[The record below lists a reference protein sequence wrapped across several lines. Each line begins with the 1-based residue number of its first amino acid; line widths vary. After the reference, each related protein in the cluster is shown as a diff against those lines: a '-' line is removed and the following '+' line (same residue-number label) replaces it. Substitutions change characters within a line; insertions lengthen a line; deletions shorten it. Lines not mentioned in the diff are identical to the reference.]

1 MAKRSPADEAAALR
15 EEIRGHDRRYY
26 LDNDPSVSDEEY
38 DRLLKRLEALER
50 EHPALRVPDS
60 PTRRVGGSVSTDF
73 KSVKHALP
81 MLSLDNSYNA
91 DDIRAWD
98 ERVRKGLP
106 EGAAPVYSV
115 EAKIDGLS
123 LSLVYEDGVLTR
135 GATRGDGKAGEDVT
149 PNVRTIRAIPLRL
162 GGGRPPKRLE
172 IRGEVYMEKSE
183 FRRINEELKAAA
195 KPPFVN
201 PRNCASGSLRQKDPR
216 VTAGRR
222 LRFFA
227 HSFGR
232 VEGADPFPSHSKFLD
247 ACGVWGFAVTEV
259 RTLCRTADEL
269 LAFYEEFRG
278 KQESLPYE
286 IDGLVAKVDSRD
298 AQEILGQTNKSPRW
312 AMALKYPGK
321 QATTRL
327 LGVGFS
333 VGRTGTITPVAE
345 LEPVFLSGVTISSA
359 SLHNFEEIDRLGVKI
374 GDRVVI
380 ERAGEVIPKVVKV
393 VEHRG
398 KAAVLP
404 PKKCPACAGPVSQDE
419 GFVAY
424 RCENPAC
431 PAQLK
436 RALLHFASRDGLDIE
451 GFGEVV
457 VEQLA
462 GIRVHDAADIFTLKK
477 EDLLKLELFKDKK
490 AENLLKQI
498 EIAKSRPLSRLLFAL
513 GIPQVGEKTARDLA
527 AHFKTLPALREAGA
541 ETLERVPEIGP
552 IVAKAVTGYFSQK
565 SVARLLARL
574 EKAGLNLEEP
584 EDAAPAGG
592 TLAGKTFVL
601 TGELASMTRGE
612 AEAEIR
618 RRGGKATGSVSKK
631 TSFVVVGESPG
642 SKAKKAEKLG
652 VPTLDENAFKKL
664 LAE

>member
-1 MAKRSPADEAAALR
+1 MAHRTPAAEAAALR

-26 LDNDPSVSDEEY
+26 VENDPMISDEEY
-38 DRLLKRLEALER
+38 DRLLKRLEALEH
-50 EHPALRVPDS
+50 EHPDLCVPDS
-60 PTRRVGGSVSTDF
+60 PTRRVGGTASTDF
-73 KSVKHALP
+73 KSVVHSLP

-106 EGAAPVYSV
+106 GRAPVYSV

-123 LSLVYEDGVLTR
+123 LSLLYEDGVLTR
-135 GATRGDGKAGEDVT
+135 GATRGDGKRGEDVT

-162 GGGRPPKRLE
+162 SGKRPPKRLE
-172 IRGEVYMEKSE
+172 IRGEVYLEKAE

-201 PRNCASGSLRQKDPR
+201 PRNCASGSLRQKDAR
-216 VTAGRR
+216 VTARRR

-227 HSFGR
+227 HSFGLAR
-232 VEGADPFPSHSKFLD
+232 GGDAYASHSEFLEGC
-247 ACGVWGFAVTEV
+247 ARLGFAVTEV
-259 RTLCRTADEL
+259 RRTCGSVDEL

-298 AQEILGQTNKSPRW
+298 AQAVLGQTNKSPRW

-321 QATTRL
+321 QATTL
-327 LGVGFS
+327 LKGVTFS
-333 VGRTGTITPVAE
+333 VGRTGTITPVAA

-359 SLHNFEEIDRLGVKI
+359 SLHNFEEIERLGVKL

-393 VEHRG
+393 AEHRG
-398 KAAVLP
+398 KKRVLP
-404 PKKCPACAGPVSQDE
+404 PKICPECSGPVVQEE
-419 GFVAY
+419 GFVAF

-431 PAQLK
+431 PAQIK

-451 GFGEVV
+451 GFGEAV
-457 VEQLA
+457 VEQL
-462 GIRVHDAADIFTLKK
+462 GGERVRDAADIFTLTKA
-477 EDLLKLELFKDKK
+477 DLLTLELFKDKK
-490 AENLLKQI
+490 AENLLAQI
-498 EIAKSRPLSRLLFAL
+498 DGARKRPLSRLLFAL

-527 AHFKTLPALREAGA
+527 ARFKTLDALRAA
-541 ETLERVPEIGP
+541 DPETLTRVPEIGP
-552 IVAKAVTGYFSQK
+552 IVAKALTGYFAQPSVQK
-565 SVARLLARL
+565 LLERL
-574 EKAGLNLEEP
+574 EQAGLNLDEP
-584 EDAAPAGG
+584 EDEAPAGG
-592 TLAGKTFVL
+592 RLSGKTFVL
-601 TGELASMTRGE
+601 TGELSSMTRGE
-612 AEAEIR
+612 AESEIR

-631 TSFVVVGESPG
+631 TSFVVVGDAPG

-652 VPTLDENAFKKL
+652 VPTLDEAAFKKL
-664 LAE
+664 LTP